1 MRKGEDGQVLVVVV
15 LAFAVILGFAALAI
29 DIGYVASVRSELQ
42 RCADSGALAGA
53 YVFIDPAVLPGDKYL
68 EAMRR
73 AEDYTTKDAVA
84 GYRLNGSETDV
95 RVFPDPG
102 LPENTVRV
110 QATRTVG
117 LFFARAIGVSQRTVT
132 VQAAARGIADPG
144 PPPDNIVQLV
154 E

>member
-53 YVFIDPAVLPGDKYL
+53 YVFMDPAVLPGDKYL

-84 GYRLNGSETDV
+84 GYRLNDNETLV
-95 RVFPDPG
+95 QVFPAD
-102 LPENTVRV
+102 NRVRV